1 MSVGAD
7 DMVNFGPRETVP
19 EQYKSRNLYKHN
31 PTVTLMR
38 TTAEENEQIGHAIAE
53 KVNMSIG
60 PCAVMLPLKGVSMID
75 AEGQPFY
82 GPEEDAALFKTLKD
96 EIDPAKAEVVE
107 MDAHVNDDEFAIAAA
122 QKLIDLMEK

>member
-1 MSVGAD
+1 
-7 DMVNFGPRETVP
+7 
-19 EQYKSRNLYKHN
+19 YKHN

-38 TTAEENEQIGHAIAE
+38 TTVEENEQIGRAIAS

-82 GPEEDAALFKTLKD
+82 GPEEDAALFQVLRD
-96 EIDPAKAEVVE
+96 EIDPTKAELIE

-122 QKLIDLMEK
+122 QKLIDLMNQ